1 MQANIEQAAEYI
13 QQADGILITAGAGMG
28 IDSGLPDFRGASGFW
43 RAFPPLAK
51 LQLNFEE
58 MATPDLFER
67 DPRLAWG
74 FYGLR
79 LNSYRNTV
87 PHQGFH
93 LLQKW
98 AKSKPNGAFVCTSN
112 VDGQF
117 QTAGFAPER
126 VLEKHGTIHRLQCTK
141 CHGATW
147 SAEDF
152 IPEVDMTTCR
162 LTNALPKCPH
172 CGALARPNIL
182 MFDDYHWVGTH
193 SDLQS
198 QRLNNQWL
206 KQVKNKVIIEIGAG
220 TAVATIR
227 YFSEQNARKHSAHL
241 IRINPNESDT
251 LALTPQAT
259 GLAMGGLE
267 ALQAIDT
274 VLSL

>member
-98 AKSKPNGAFVCTSN
+98 AKTKPNGAFVCTSN

-117 QTAGFAPER
+117 QTAGFAPEC
-126 VLEKHGTIHRLQCTK
+126 VFEKYGTIHRLQCTN
-141 CHGATW
+141 CHGVIVIVLHFPRTKK
-147 SAEDF
+147 EQLF
-152 IPEVDMTTCR
+152 TTKR
-162 LTNALPKCPH
+162 AKFAKLPYWH
-172 CGALARPNIL
+172 NL
-182 MFDDYHWVGTH
+182 
-193 SDLQS
+193 
-198 QRLNNQWL
+198 
-206 KQVKNKVIIEIGAG
+206 
-220 TAVATIR
+220 
-227 YFSEQNARKHSAHL
+227 YFFPVQ
-241 IRINPNESDT
+241 
-251 LALTPQAT
+251 
-259 GLAMGGLE
+259 
-267 ALQAIDT
+267 
-274 VLSL
+274 